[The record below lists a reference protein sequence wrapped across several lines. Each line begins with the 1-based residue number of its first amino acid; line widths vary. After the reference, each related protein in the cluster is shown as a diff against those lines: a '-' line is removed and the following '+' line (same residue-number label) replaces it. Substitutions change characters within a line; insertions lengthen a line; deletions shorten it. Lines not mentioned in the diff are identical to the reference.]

1 LLKIKPEAGP
11 MNVQHADSSDNVTRL
26 AGDRLLYDGCQQ
38 LALPS
43 LTHADPSLPWTARRM
58 RRGTYLHRAGMPA
71 SAVYVVRFGCLKS
84 SIPGDS
90 GEELVLD
97 FPMRGDLIG
106 ADALA
111 GQPCGTDVI
120 ALEDSE
126 VLVLPLA
133 EFEDACGRM
142 PTLRQDLHR
151 HFGAALRKEREHL
164 KRLGGMRAAQRV
176 ARFLFE
182 LSARYASFGQSS
194 RAFYLR
200 MSRAEIGSY
209 LGLTLESV
217 SRLLSR
223 MHDDG
228 LIKVNLRQVEFVDV
242 DALRAIAVGPEP
254 KPAESWP
261 LQAAA

>member
-1 LLKIKPEAGP
+1 MTETTA
-11 MNVQHADSSDNVTRL
+11 ADSAL
-26 AGDRLLYDGCQQ
+26 AECNETTPLGGNRPLYDGCQQ

-43 LTHADPSLPWTARRM
+43 FALADLAMPWTARRM

-71 SAVYVVRFGCLKS
+71 SALYVVRFGCLKS

-111 GQPCGTDVI
+111 GQPCATDVL

-133 EFEDACGRM
+133 DFEAACART
-142 PTLRQDLHR
+142 PSLRHDLYR

-164 KRLGGMRAAQRV
+164 MRLGGMRAAQRV

-182 LSARYASFGQSS
+182 LSTRFASFGHSS
-194 RAFYLR
+194 RAFNLR

-228 LIKVNLRQVEFVDV
+228 LIKVNLRHVELVDP
-242 DALRAIAVGPEP
+242 DALRAIATGPEP
-254 KPAESWP
+254 KIQDNWP
-261 LQAAA
+261 LPQAA

>member
-1 LLKIKPEAGP
+1 
-11 MNVQHADSSDNVTRL
+11 MNTPHAADTNDNVTRL
-26 AGDRLLYDGCQQ
+26 AGDRPLYDGCQQ

-43 LTHADPSLPWTARRM
+43 LTHADPALPWTARRM

-111 GQPCGTDVI
+111 GQPCATDVI

-126 VLVLPLA
+126 VMVLSVD
-133 EFEDACGRM
+133 EFEDACARM
-142 PTLRQDLHR
+142 PNLRHDLNR

-228 LIKVNLRQVEFVDV
+228 LIKVNLRQVELVDV
-242 DALRAIAVGPEP
+242 DALRAIALGPEP
-254 KPAESWP
+254 KPTESWP

>member
-1 LLKIKPEAGP
+1 
-11 MNVQHADSSDNVTRL
+11 MNQPRAETIDNVTRL
-26 AGDRLLYDGCQQ
+26 AASRLLHDGCQQ
-38 LALPS
+38 LALPGFAQ
-43 LTHADPSLPWTARRM
+43 ADPTLPWSALRM
-58 RRGTYLHRAGMPA
+58 RRGTWLHRAGMPA
-71 SAVYVVRFGCLKS
+71 TAIYVVRFGCLKS
-84 SIPGDS
+84 SIPGDG

-111 GQPCGTDVI
+111 GQPCATDVI

-126 VLVLPLA
+126 VLMLPL
-133 EFEDACGRM
+133 EDFDEACSRT
-142 PTLRQDLHR
+142 PSLRQDLHR

-164 KRLGGMRAAQRV
+164 KRLDGMRAMQRV
-176 ARFLFE
+176 VRFLFE
-182 LSARYASFGQSS
+182 LSTRYASFGQSP

-223 MHDDG
+223 LHDDG
-228 LIKVNLRQVEFVDV
+228 LVRVNLRQVELIDI
-242 DALRAIAVGPEP
+242 DALRAIAAGPEP
-254 KPAESWP
+254 KTSDSVP

>member
-1 LLKIKPEAGP
+1 
-11 MNVQHADSSDNVTRL
+11 MNQPQAETPDNVTRL
-26 AGDRLLYDGCQQ
+26 AANRPLHDGCQQ
-38 LALPS
+38 LALPGFA
-43 LTHADPSLPWTARRM
+43 LADLALPWSARRM
-58 RRGTYLHRAGMPA
+58 RRGTWLHRAGMPA
-71 SAVYVVRFGCLKS
+71 TAIHVVRFGCLKS
-84 SIPGDS
+84 SIPGDG

-111 GQPCGTDVI
+111 GLPCATDVN

-126 VLVLPLA
+126 VLVLPL
-133 EFEDACGRM
+133 EDFEEACART
-142 PTLRQDLHR
+142 PSLRQDLYR

-164 KRLGGMRAAQRV
+164 KRLGGMRAVQRV

-182 LSARYASFGQSS
+182 LSTRYASFGQSP

-223 MHDDG
+223 LHDDG
-228 LIKVNLRQVEFVDV
+228 LIKVNLRQVELVDI
-242 DALRAIAVGPEP
+242 DALRAIAAGPPP
-254 KPAESWP
+254 KTAEAWP
-261 LQAAA
+261 LQDAA

>member
-1 LLKIKPEAGP
+1 MSEP
-11 MNVQHADSSDNVTRL
+11 HAESVDNVTRL
-26 AGDRLLYDGCQQ
+26 AGTRPLHDGCQQ

-43 LTHADPSLPWTARRM
+43 FALADLALPWTARRM
-58 RRGTYLHRAGMPA
+58 RRGTWLHRAGMPA
-71 SAVYVVRFGCLKS
+71 TAIYVVRFGCLKS

-111 GQPCGTDVI
+111 GQPCATDVI

-126 VLVLPLA
+126 VLVLSL
-133 EFEDACGRM
+133 EDFEAACARV
-142 PTLRQDLHR
+142 PSLRHDLYR

-164 KRLGGMRAAQRV
+164 KRLGSMRAAQRV

-182 LSARYASFGQSS
+182 LSTRYASFGQSP

-223 MHDDG
+223 LHDEG
-228 LIKVNLRQVEFVDV
+228 LIKVNLRQVELLDV
-242 DALRAIAVGPEP
+242 DALRAIAAGPEP
-254 KPAESWP
+254 KTPECLP

>member
-1 LLKIKPEAGP
+1 MSETAATIG
-11 MNVQHADSSDNVTRL
+11 DNVTRL
-26 AGDRLLYDGCQQ
+26 AGDRTPYDGCQQ

-43 LTHADPSLPWTARRM
+43 LAHADLALPWTARRM
-58 RRGTYLHRAGMPA
+58 RRGTHLHRVGMPA
-71 SAVYVVRFGCLKS
+71 TAVYVVRFGCLKS

-97 FPMRGDLIG
+97 FLMRGDLIG

-111 GQPCGTDVI
+111 GLPCATDVV

-126 VLVLPLA
+126 LMALPLTD
-133 EFEDACGRM
+133 FESACGEL

-228 LIKVNLRQVEFVDV
+228 LIKVNLRQVELIDV
-242 DALRAIAVGPEP
+242 DALRTIAAGPEP
-254 KPAESWP
+254 KTPEDWALP
-261 LQAAA
+261 VAA

>member
-1 LLKIKPEAGP
+1 MTTPQP
-11 MNVQHADSSDNVTRL
+11 DSTGNVTRL
-26 AGDRLLYDGCQQ
+26 AEDRALYDGCQQ

-43 LTHADPSLPWTARRM
+43 LAQADAAMPWSARRM

-71 SAVYVVRFGCLKS
+71 TAVYVVRFGCLKS

-106 ADALA
+106 SDALA
-111 GQPCGTDVI
+111 GPPCATDVI

-126 VLVLPLA
+126 VMALPLA
-133 EFEDACGRM
+133 DFEEACARL
-142 PTLRQDLHR
+142 PDLRQDLCR

-223 MHDDG
+223 MHDEG
-228 LIKVNLRQVEFVDV
+228 LIKVNLRQVELLDV

-254 KPAESWP
+254 KTAESLP